1 MEGQGGIEPIQ
12 ALRREAPSVKIIA
25 MSSGGSSPGSG
36 CSFLD
41 AARFLGAQQ
50 TLNKPFEIQHL
61 LTAVR
66 VVLRPEA
73 SPL

>member
-1 MEGQGGIEPIQ
+1 MEGQEGIETIQ
-12 ALRREAPSVKIIA
+12 ALRREAPGVKIIA
-25 MSSGGSSPGSG
+25 MSGGGSRPGSG

-41 AARFLGAQQ
+41 GARFLGAQQ

-61 LTAVR
+61 LNAVR
-66 VVLRPEA
+66 VVLRPVA